1 MELAVREAYGPWQ
14 TRTTLPWQMEPT
26 SNVVQSIAQK
36 TTRWGSMESA
46 IGGYIFLYRL
56 HKQYI
61 SFAFELN
68 ELCRTFGRN
77 LIDNALIHAF
87 DAESRATT
95 IPQQVSL
102 SWRPT
107 YKAKRPSLRRIAL
120 SKDVAAQSL
129 LNTIRIRSGL
139 TLEEIAPLLGVSRRS
154 LQHWR
159 AHGRI
164 SARKEQRLRDLADT
178 LSSLPASEATEMRG
192 KLLHRTSDGVRAYD
206 LLAEGQFDSAYSM
219 IAGSPAPAHLVAR
232 SIKPT
237 TPSAPSMSNLLAE
250 AINCDDPD
258 RAWQDSSRPRSAS
271 SPTTW

>member
-14 TRTTLPWQMEPT
+14 IRTTLPWQIEPT
-26 SNVVQSIAQK
+26 SNVVQSITQK
-36 TTRWGSMESA
+36 TAQWGGMEGV

-68 ELCRTFGRN
+68 ELCRTFGGN
-77 LIDNALIHAF
+77 IIDNALIHAF
-87 DAESRATT
+87 EVESRATT

-102 SWRPT
+102 TWRPT
-107 YKAKRPSLRRIAL
+107 PRRL
-120 SKDVAAQSL
+120 PPSKDAAAQSL
-129 LNTIRIRSGL
+129 LATIQSRSGL

-178 LSSLPASEATEMRG
+178 LSSLPASEANEMRG
-192 KLLHRTSDGVRAYD
+192 NLLDRISDGVRAYD
-206 LLAEGQFDSAYSM
+206 LLAEGRFDSAYSM
-219 IAGSPAPAHLVAR
+219 ITRSPAPAHLVAR

-237 TPSAPSMSNLLAE
+237 VPSAPSLMDRLSVRDDGPSLPTSRVNL
-250 AINCDDPD
+250 
-258 RAWQDSSRPRSAS
+258 RQSRRLKR
-271 SPTTW
+271 